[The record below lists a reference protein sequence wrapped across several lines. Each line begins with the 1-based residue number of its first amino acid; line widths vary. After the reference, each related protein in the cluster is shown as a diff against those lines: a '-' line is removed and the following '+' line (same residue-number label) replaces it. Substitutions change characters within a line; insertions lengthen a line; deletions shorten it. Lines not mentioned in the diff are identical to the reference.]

1 MKSNII
7 FFPGN
12 KQPDNMKL
20 FLESSRLGT
29 VDVLLPNPKILSNWH
44 KSEHEALDI
53 NSFFNIETFSDIE
66 ISESS
71 KLKYTETMK
80 ELLSDSR
87 TFFLMERI
95 FRFERQNSI
104 FNISGD
110 LSIFVL
116 NTFKYL
122 QIKKPKIV
130 VCFSTPHHLSW
141 HFSFCAEKLGI
152 KVIYTQISPIIYKR
166 WIVEGIQNPKNIL
179 LKGEPSEKKLNE
191 WIDKLQSSYDEAI
204 PEYEKNRN
212 NTFKLGDRNIISNLK
227 DILFKSTNNS
237 FRYNKIIN
245 LKSKLN
251 TLKLYEDLSFKGSLP
266 QNFIVFFMHYQPER
280 TSLPEGREYAQQMN
294 IILDLHL
301 NLPKGYD
308 LIIKEH
314 PSMFRNMFN
323 KRVRSNKFYKNI
335 AGLRNVKIAPL
346 SFESF
351 DLIDHSKG
359 VVTITGTVG
368 IEALLRNKP
377 ILVYGDAQYL
387 KFDFAFEQKVMQQKE
402 QFFKNLGYEYTD
414 KEISRSTINSLNEA
428 DNNSFP
434 LEKSAIS
441 LKALQVFI
449 DLETEHRHEG

>member
-1 MKSNII
+1 V
-7 FFPGN
+7 
-12 KQPDNMKL
+12 
-20 FLESSRLGT
+20 R
-29 VDVLLPNPKILSNWH
+29 
-44 KSEHEALDI
+44 
-53 NSFFNIETFSDIE
+53 
-66 ISESS
+66 
-71 KLKYTETMK
+71 
-80 ELLSDSR
+80 
-87 TFFLMERI
+87 
-95 FRFERQNSI
+95 
-104 FNISGD
+104 
-110 LSIFVL
+110 
-116 NTFKYL
+116 
-122 QIKKPKIV
+122 
-130 VCFSTPHHLSW
+130 
-141 HFSFCAEKLGI
+141 
-152 KVIYTQISPIIYKR
+152 VIYTQSSPIPFKR